1 MSDWSM
7 VQWSRARQI
16 TQAMG
21 IKEKDAKTPAL
32 AVTPP
37 EHFASLLA
45 LNKQV
50 DAVQFLAHALPR
62 YEAIQWAAQAMAAL
76 RPNDLRDLDEARAFD
91 TAHQWLRDPT
101 ETLRRAA
108 EVQFQA
114 MDEASPEKFLL
125 QAIFLSGGSMA
136 PEDLPPVHPLP
147 EITAK
152 LAAAAI
158 LVTAFATPDPTAAL
172 TRALQDGEKLAQ
184 RAS

>member
-37 EHFASLLA
+37 EHFASLVA
-45 LNKQV
+45 LNQQV

-76 RPNDLRDLDEARAFD
+76 RANDLRDLDEARAFD

-114 MDEASPEKFLL
+114 MDETSPEKLLL
-125 QAIFLSGGSMA
+125 QAIFLSGGSMT

-147 EITAK
+147 DITAK
-152 LAAAAI
+152 LAGAAI
-158 LVTAFATPDPTAAL
+158 LLTAFATADPAAAL
-172 TRALQDGEKLAQ
+172 TQALQDGEKLAQ